1 MEDIE
6 SWNLLSIMPS
16 LSLDSLDKIFYENV
30 PNFSYLTDKL
40 NLIMRSDDFNL
51 LLDTII
57 KIITKTYFNENKKIN
72 NTDDFLP
79 LVLPKIKENKKKIF
93 EKVKES
99 TYDNISNNDYAKQI
113 PNFDKLF
120 INIVDEIFGKVIFS
134 LEEQSNLKK
143 KNQKV
148 NNQAVRRILAKK

>member
-40 NLIMRSDDFNL
+40 NLIMRSDDFHL

-72 NTDDFLP
+72 NIDDFLP

>member
-16 LSLDSLDKIFYENV
+16 LSLDSLDKFFYENV